1 MKRYLTPLAIAAS
14 LAFAAPAIAAD
25 YKIDSTHVHTVFR
38 VSHLGFSTTVG
49 QFDEIS
55 GTIQFDQENAAEGS
69 VDVTIQTAS
78 IDTANEKRDE
88 HLRGS
93 DFFDVENHPTMTF
106 KSTAIEV
113 TGEDTAKIT
122 GDLTILGVTKP
133 VVLDAKLNKAG
144 PHPMDAERYVA
155 GFAATTTIDR
165 TDFGMDYAAPALGA
179 EVDIE
184 IYAEAVRQ

>member
-1 MKRYLTPLAIAAS
+1 MKRYLSPLVLAAS
-14 LAFAAPAIAAD
+14 LAVAAPAIAAD

-38 VSHLGFSTTVG
+38 VNHLGFSTTVG

-55 GTIQFDQENAAEGS
+55 GTIQFDQEKPAEGS

-78 IDTANEKRDE
+78 VDTANEKRDE
-88 HLRGS
+88 HLRGG

-144 PHPMDAERYVA
+144 AHPMDAERYVA
-155 GFAATTTIDR
+155 GFSATTTIDR

-184 IYAEAVRQ
+184 IYAEAMRQ